1 MVDRLTVRRALAS
14 VSPSLTK
21 ILTYIT
27 GLCFIPK
34 GDLLY

>member
-1 MVDRLTVRRALAS
+1 MVDLPTVRKALAP
-14 VSPSLTK
+14 VSPSPTK